1 MNVDAART
9 KMVEQQVRA
18 WAVLDPG
25 VLDVLARGPRERFV
39 PPRYRDLAFAD
50 TPIPLGHGQVM
61 MAPNVE
67 GRVLQ
72 ALAIGPADEVLEIGT
87 GSGFFTAC
95 LATLGGEV
103 TSVDIFPEFVEQAKQ
118 RLTEVGLANVELQ
131 VRDASRLDEDSR
143 YDVVAVTGSVPV
155 YEPSFAAALRPG
167 GRLYVTVGEPPVME
181 ALRVTRLS
189 EGEWLREG
197 LFETSLP
204 PLINAEAP
212 PRFEF

>member
-1 MNVDAART
+1 MDVDAART

-18 WAVLDPG
+18 WDVLDPA
-25 VLDVLARGPRERFV
+25 VLDVLASVPRERFV

-95 LATLGGEV
+95 LATLGGAV

-167 GRLYVTVGEPPVME
+167 GRLFVTVGEPPVME

>member
-25 VLDVLARGPRERFV
+25 VLDVLARVPRERFV

-95 LATLGGEV
+95 LATLGGAV

-143 YDVVAVTGSVPV
+143 YDVVAV
-155 YEPSFAAALRPG
+155 
-167 GRLYVTVGEPPVME
+167 
-181 ALRVTRLS
+181 LS
-189 EGEWLREG
+189 ERNLV
-197 LFETSLP
+197 P
-204 PLINAEAP
+204 AA
-212 PRFEF
+212 